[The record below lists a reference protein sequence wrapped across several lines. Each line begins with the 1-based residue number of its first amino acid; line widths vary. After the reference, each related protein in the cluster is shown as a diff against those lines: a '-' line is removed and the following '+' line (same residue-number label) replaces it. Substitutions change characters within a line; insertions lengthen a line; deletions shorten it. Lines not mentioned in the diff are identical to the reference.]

1 MTKLWCSDRW
11 AALLRQ
17 PSRAYLALQAKK
29 SLNLLKEMP
38 QKNTMICTNH
48 LSIQTYQQTSTEHN
62 SFSAILTESEVT
74 SGPAACRHFPARHLA
89 MLLISRPNLGHS
101 TLTSLTQSIIP
112 VQHTTKSPKTPRHN
126 FPQRGRILHVHTF

>member
-1 MTKLWCSDRW
+1 
-11 AALLRQ
+11 
-17 PSRAYLALQAKK
+17 
-29 SLNLLKEMP
+29 MP

-101 TLTSLTQSIIP
+101 TLTSHAKHYSR
-112 VQHTTKSPKTPRHN
+112 HTTKSPKTPRNN
-126 FPQRGRILHVHTF
+126 FPQRFRILHVHTF